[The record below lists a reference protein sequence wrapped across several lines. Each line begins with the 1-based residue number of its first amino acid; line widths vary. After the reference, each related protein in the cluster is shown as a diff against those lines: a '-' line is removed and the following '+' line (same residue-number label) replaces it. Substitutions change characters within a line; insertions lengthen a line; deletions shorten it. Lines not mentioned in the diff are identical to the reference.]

1 MTAGE
6 LCTRETVII
15 YENENIME
23 AAKLMKKF
31 HVGDLVVVEESEDGR
46 IPIGIVTDRDIVVE
60 VVAFE
65 ANPSDILVKD
75 IMSKDLLI
83 AKEKDDIYEVLERM
97 KDKGVKRVPVVDIY
111 GYLVGILSSDDI
123 LELISEELNDLV
135 KILYKEV
142 EKEQEKLGD

>member
-1 MTAGE
+1 MTAKE
-6 LCTRETVII
+6 LCTRETIII
-15 YENENIME
+15 YENDNIFE

-46 IPIGIVTDRDIVVE
+46 LPIGIITDRDIVVE

-65 ANPSDILVKD
+65 ANPADILVKD
-75 IMSKDLLI
+75 VMSKELLI
-83 AKEKDDIYEVLERM
+83 AKENEDVYDILERM
-97 KDKGVKRVPVVDIY
+97 KDKGVKRVPVVDLY

-123 LELISEELNDLV
+123 LELISEEINDIV

-142 EKEQEKLGD
+142 DKEQKKLGS

>member
-15 YENENIME
+15 YENENIIE

>member
-1 MTAGE
+1 MTAKE
-6 LCTRETVII
+6 LCTRETIII
-15 YENENIME
+15 YENDNIFE

-46 IPIGIVTDRDIVVE
+46 LPIGIITDRDIVVE

-65 ANPSDILVKD
+65 ANPADILVKD
-75 IMSKDLLI
+75 VMSKDLLI
-83 AKEKDDIYEVLERM
+83 AKENEDVYDILERM
-97 KDKGVKRVPVVDIY
+97 KDKGVKRVPVVDLY

-123 LELISEELNDLV
+123 LELISEEINDIV

-142 EKEQEKLGD
+142 DKEQKKLGS

>member
-15 YENENIME
+15 YGNDNVVD

-31 HVGDLVVVEESEDGR
+31 HVGDLVVVEDSEDGR

-65 ANPSDILVKD
+65 ANPSDILIKD
-75 IMSKDLLI
+75 IMSKDLLV
-83 AKEKDDIYEVLERM
+83 AKEKDDIYDVLEKM

-123 LELISEELNDLV
+123 LELISEELKDLV

-142 EKEQEKLGD
+142 EKEEEKLGD